1 MGIYNDGKIYGV
13 RWYRYAADERKI
25 RNIVEDPSAYSVGL
39 PEEYD
44 QLIVD
49 TFERTYSEQMT
60 MIQIQEVKAQYDLI
74 ADIENQEPL
83 YVKFYTKCSDTYGA
97 GEYMHWWSGNM
108 DQLKELF
115 LTGDARI

>member
-13 RWYRYAADERKI
+13 RWYRYAAD
-25 RNIVEDPSAYSVGL
+25 
-39 PEEYD
+39 D

-49 TFERTYSEQMT
+49 TFERTYSEKMT
-60 MIQIQEVKAQYDLI
+60 MIQIQEVKEQYDLI

-97 GEYMHWWSGNM
+97 GEYMHWWSVNM

>member
-13 RWYRYAADERKI
+13 RWYRYAAD
-25 RNIVEDPSAYSVGL
+25 DQASPGGYSF
-39 PEEYD
+39 

-60 MIQIQEVKAQYDLI
+60 MIQIQEVKEHYDLI

-97 GEYMHWWSGNM
+97 GEYMHWWSVNM

-115 LTGDARI
+115 LTGDTRI